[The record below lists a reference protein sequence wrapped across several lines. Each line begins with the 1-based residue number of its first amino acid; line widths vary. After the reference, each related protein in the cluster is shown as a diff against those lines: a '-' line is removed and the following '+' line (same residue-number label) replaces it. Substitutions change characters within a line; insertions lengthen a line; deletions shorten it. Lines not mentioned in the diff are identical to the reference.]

1 MRIRFST
8 CLGLFFS
15 VAYFD
20 SAFADSRP
28 PAKQL
33 SASLE
38 ARLVEGDQE
47 ILAFRL
53 GDRLGLGGLASVSV
67 AQPAGRPRPW
77 SAVIDNDG
85 PKDLVLIRRQ
95 IPSAGEEQTVNIVA
109 PGDERKPEDSPRWQF
124 TIGDTS
130 GAKADPGLKQKWL
143 QSLRL
148 GLMEIADP
156 WSDFARMRLQEM
168 ENEQG
173 AKEKKVARAAR
184 VGVAQTR
191 SRPDPSSLVALMDST
206 SGATSIHEALQT
218 DRQLRT
224 RFASEAPSVA
234 LGTLAP
240 PAVADHPWKEML
252 AALGK
257 KVPDEPLA
265 HAAPANFYY
274 ARFASLS
281 RLFRLLDEADAWL
294 TPAASMSSSVIQN
307 QDLGTRYETQL
318 GLGRSQVSRVFGPQ
332 VVIDLAVV
340 GSDPYV
346 REGSDLTFIFRTKNQ
361 AAFQAG
367 LDGALAGH
375 VEAHGQQ
382 TRQMIDVAGEKVTVT
397 RSEDGEVRQHRV
409 DVGGFSLVSNSLG
422 GIKAVI
428 ETIKGRRAALA
439 DALDFRYMAARDAD
453 VPADVLAFMSDAFV
467 AEVVGP
473 RQKILET
480 RRLLALSDLATPGY
494 TALLYGWMF
503 GKAPGSA
510 QDLIAAGLLGKDE
523 LRHATGE
530 SIGWVSGKAASS
542 SWGKIASL
550 TPLIDLPVLDKVS
563 TSERDAYQLFASSY
577 QSNWSTYMDPA
588 CLRLTMD
595 AAGKHGIRA
604 DLRILPIIESSDYRK
619 MQRTVGEARID
630 APARASGLQFSLGVG
645 PQAEIRKLVTDM
657 AREMPS
663 ALRAQLDWLGEV
675 AFVGVEDRFPVTSAL
690 SSFNDEAHPR
700 DRDIPKL
707 LTEAPIWAGVS
718 VRSRLAATVTLS
730 AIRKMVMD
738 AAPGALEWRE
748 HGNHKSVPYAVV
760 RAGREGDARHL
771 AGDLALYYAFC
782 NDYLLLSLS
791 ESALKARIDDCKD
804 SRLAKG
810 AGKGAAGGRQSAQ
823 LVFSLSTKTG
833 GPFWQL
839 MSAGLAAALDEAQ
852 RGSWNVATVI
862 ARGAPDLD
870 GPALR
875 RLALAY
881 VGNVPVDANGSEPL
895 ATPDS
900 ARVRSLGSTRTKV
913 LLAPAKEASAAG
925 RLATAFARVR
935 SDIAFDDEPT
945 LKTSSELLR
954 SLHVVLFV
962 GGP

>member
-1 MRIRFST
+1 MRSWTLLAFS
-8 CLGLFFS
+8 FS
-15 VAYFD
+15 VACLGD
-20 SAFADSRP
+20 AVADSRP
-28 PAKQL
+28 PAKQV

-38 ARLVEGDQE
+38 ARLVEADQE

-53 GDRLGLGGLASVSV
+53 ADGLGLGGLASVDV

-77 SAVIDNDG
+77 SALIGNDG

-95 IPSAGEEQTVNIVA
+95 IPPAGEAQTVTIGGPSNA
-109 PGDERKPEDSPRWQF
+109 RKPESSSRWQF

-130 GAKADPGLKQKWL
+130 GAKVDPGLKRKWL

-148 GLMEIADP
+148 GLTEIAGP
-156 WSDFARMRLQEM
+156 WSDFARKRLQEM
-168 ENEQG
+168 ENELG
-173 AKEKKVARAAR
+173 LKEKKGTRAAR

-191 SRPDPSSLVALMDST
+191 ARPDPSSLVALMDST

-224 RFASEAPSVA
+224 RFAGEAPSVA
-234 LGTLAP
+234 LATLEP

-274 ARFASLS
+274 VRFASLS
-281 RLFRLLDEADAWL
+281 HLFRLLDEADAWV
-294 TPAASMSSSVIQN
+294 TPVASMSSGVSQN
-307 QDLGTRYETQL
+307 QDLGKRYETQL

-332 VVIDLAVV
+332 VVIDVAVV
-340 GSDPYV
+340 GSDPYL
-346 REGSDLTFIFRTKNQ
+346 REGSDLTFVFRTKNQ

-375 VEAHGQQ
+375 VEAHGKQ
-382 TRQMIDVAGEKVTVT
+382 TRQTIDVAGEKVTVT
-397 RSEDGEVRQHRV
+397 RSEDSEVRQHRV
-409 DVGGFSLVSNSLG
+409 DVGGYSLVSNSLG

-428 ETIKGRRAALA
+428 ETIQGHRAALA

-467 AEVVGP
+467 ADVVGP

-494 TALLYGWMF
+494 AALVYGWMF
-503 GKAPGSA
+503 GKAPSSA
-510 QDLIAAGLLGKDE
+510 QDLVAAGLLGKDE

-530 SIGWVSGKAASS
+530 TIAWTSGKAASS
-542 SWGKIASL
+542 SWGKVASL
-550 TPLIDLPVLDKVS
+550 TPLIDLPVLEKVS
-563 TSERDAYQLFASSY
+563 TSERDAYRLFASSY

-619 MQRTVGEARID
+619 MQQTVGEARID
-630 APARASGLQFSLGVG
+630 DPARAGGLQFSLGVG
-645 PQAEIRKLVTDM
+645 PQAELRKLVTDM
-657 AREMPS
+657 ARELPS

-675 AFVGVEDRFPVTSAL
+675 AFVGVEDRFPAKPVL
-690 SSFNDEAHPR
+690 SYFDDKAHPR

-707 LTEAPIWAGVS
+707 FTEAPIWAGVG

-730 AIRKMVMD
+730 TIRKMVMD

-748 HGNHKSVPYAVV
+748 HGNHKGVPYVVV
-760 RAGREGDARHL
+760 RAGREGDARQL

-791 ESALKARIDDCKD
+791 ESALKSRIDDCKGG
-804 SRLAKG
+804 RLAKG
-810 AGKGAAGGRQSAQ
+810 AGQGTAGGRQAAQ
-823 LVFSLSTKTG
+823 LVFSLATKPG

-839 MSAGLAAALDEAQ
+839 MSAGLAVALDEAQ
-852 RGSWNVATVI
+852 RGSLNMATVL

-875 RLALAY
+875 HLALAY
-881 VGNVPVDANGSEPL
+881 VGNVPVDADGGEPL
-895 ATPDS
+895 AKPET
-900 ARVRSLGSTRTKV
+900 ARTRILDDYRTKV
-913 LLAPAKEASAAG
+913 RPEPAQESSPAG
-925 RLATAFARVR
+925 RLATAFARAR

-945 LKTSSELLR
+945 PKSSTESLR
-954 SLHVVLFV
+954 SLHIVLSV